1 MKITKWMITTLT
13 VMVFAFSTSTVAF
26 AGGSEDIEPTT
37 EEVEPVA
44 QVNADEP
51 LSPDGN
57 LTLVDDV
64 TVTDEESKQFITAVS
79 KDGNYFY
86 IVIDRSDD
94 SENVYLLN
102 LIDEADLVA
111 LTTGESVPLTP
122 SEPTVEEHTPEP
134 TPEVAEPEEPTT
146 EKPQNNMMLLLILV
160 LGIGGIGG
168 AYYFVFVKGKK
179 GKKENVA
186 LAFDEDEDEYSLDDA
201 FGEEE
206 TVNEDEDDYDP
217 NDTEPV

>member
-1 MKITKWMITTLT
+1 MKITKWMITTLA

-26 AGGSEDIEPTT
+26 AGGSEDIEPVS
-37 EEVEPVA
+37 EEVELIA
-44 QVNADEP
+44 EVNADAA
-51 LSPDGN
+51 LTPDGN
-57 LTLVDDV
+57 LTLVDDI
-64 TVTDEESKQFITAVS
+64 TVTDESSKQFITAVS

-111 LTTGESVPLTP
+111 LTTGESVPLIP
-122 SEPTVEEHTPEP
+122 SEPTVEEPTPEP
-134 TPEVAEPEEPTT
+134 TPEVTEPEEPIT
-146 EKPQNNMMLLLILV
+146 EETDNNSVLLLVLV

>member
-1 MKITKWMITTLT
+1 MKRTKWIVTTLA
-13 VMVFAFSTSTVAF
+13 VIMCMFSTSTVAF
-26 AGGSEDIEPTT
+26 ASGGEEPTPT
-37 EEVEPVA
+37 AEVEPVMEI
-44 QVNADEP
+44 NADEP

-64 TVTDEESKQFITAVS
+64 TVADEESKQFITAVS

-86 IVIDRSDD
+86 IVIDRSSDT
-94 SENVYLLN
+94 ENVYLLN

-111 LTTGESVPLTP
+111 LTTGEPVPLTP
-122 SEPTVEEHTPEP
+122 SEPTVEEPTPEP
-134 TPEVAEPEEPTT
+134 TPEVVEPEEPTT
-146 EKPQNNMMLLLILV
+146 EKPQNNTILLLILV

-201 FGEEE
+201 YGEEE
-206 TVNEDEDDYDP
+206 TVNEDDDEYDP